1 MDQSIYLIME
11 TLLISIS
18 SVWNGNNTLV
28 KSNQIRL
35 WIFTI
40 STPSPDISNQPIYIY
55 TYIWMQYTQNTSPN
69 QQKFDTL
76 EKLLQEHQLQ
86 GLRDWLSEA
95 TAVWTLSIDLEES
108 DFVQQRCFAVFCGL
122 SMGYFQLGHF
132 QAGKMLIC
140 WDADDPPPKDDG
152 FHFQVRLSQ
161 TEPSF
166 PTPYQTTDV

>member
-86 GLRDWLSEA
+86 GLRD
-95 TAVWTLSIDLEES
+95 
-108 DFVQQRCFAVFCGL
+108 
-122 SMGYFQLGHF
+122 
-132 QAGKMLIC
+132 
-140 WDADDPPPKDDG
+140 
-152 FHFQVRLSQ
+152 
-161 TEPSF
+161 
-166 PTPYQTTDV
+166 